1 MKEQLCRMRNWL
13 YAFFFDLRLRKRYY
27 ICNRGIGDTTIFLSR
42 LNEYENISGKKVNIV
57 VPQNQMALVNGYR
70 KYVDSVIVLPA
81 NKLIWLID
89 ATVNRKWKKMSFIL
103 PYQAIDK
110 LYESSTLF
118 DLIGETLRLNSKN
131 YVSPKFSISL
141 EYISKIKKELGIEN
155 SKFVIIAPDAVSVPG
170 VSEVIWRRIVS
181 ECHKNGMLVL
191 ENAASQCQVKFGDKS
206 IFLQLDE
213 MYEIAKEANA
223 FYSVRSGLCDLLA
236 FSKVPMTVFYPN
248 EESLK
253 LYSFKNMPFSNH
265 VKEIVL
271 TEGKEIV
278 C

>member
-1 MKEQLCRMRNWL
+1 MKNQLCHVRNWL
-13 YAFFFDLRLRKRYY
+13 YASIFSLKLRKKYY

-42 LNEYENISGKKVNIV
+42 LNEYENISGKKVNLV
-57 VPQNQMALVNGYR
+57 VPQNQVTLVNGYR
-70 KYVDSVIVLPA
+70 KYVDSVIVLPT

-89 ATVNRKWKKMSFIL
+89 ATVNRKWKKMSYIL
-103 PYQAIDK
+103 PNKAIDK
-110 LYESSTLF
+110 LYESSTIF
-118 DLIGETLRLNSKN
+118 ELIGETLGLNSEK
-131 YVSPKFSISL
+131 YISPEFTISL
-141 EYISKIKKELGIEN
+141 ECISKIKKELGIEN
-155 SKFVIIAPDAVSVPG
+155 CRFVIIAPDAVSVSS
-170 VSEVIWRRIVS
+170 VSEEIWRRIVS

-191 ENAASQCQVKFGDKS
+191 ENAASKSQVKFGDKR

-236 FSKVPMTVFYPN
+236 FSKVPMTVFYPS
-248 EESLK
+248 EEFLK

-265 VKEIVL
+265 VNEIVL
-271 TEGKEIV
+271 KEGKEIV